1 MFSPRRGRNGPSMA
15 SSFALLVMVLCAIS
29 SFAEASN
36 STSNS
41 TSTSTWSGKDEGLFS
56 PYTSD
61 WHTSYSPLTSPHVTT
76 ANTTH
81 PLFLLA
87 YCPVFDGA
95 FLDTRMHAVCV
106 CAVVHAVVLT
116 RMNTVLYTLIC
127 AYVTSNA
134 PPPCRAP
141 PSPVACLVALFA
153 RSHLFADLEN
163 ALGPD

>member
-81 PLFLLA
+81 PLFLLD

-106 CAVVHAVVLT
+106 CARGSVDEDEHCVIHTHLCVCDKQRSPSMPRPTLACRLSGSVV
-116 RMNTVLYTLIC
+116 C
-127 AYVTSNA
+127 
-134 PPPCRAP
+134 PQ
-141 PSPVACLVALFA
+141 SPFC
-153 RSHLFADLEN
+153 
-163 ALGPD
+163 